1 MFFIPSLSK
10 MQPVFQNTFE
20 RIQYLIKLVE
30 NNNKTYWF
38 HSRLSFQGIC
48 SNLSFFKFLKNLRKS
63 CVMEHLSMLVFEI
76 KWLVFQQT
84 LCKNEK
90 CQSLSLVLFQ
100 VGQ

>member
-1 MFFIPSLSK
+1 
-10 MQPVFQNTFE
+10 
-20 RIQYLIKLVE
+20 
-30 NNNKTYWF
+30 
-38 HSRLSFQGIC
+38 
-48 SNLSFFKFLKNLRKS
+48 
-63 CVMEHLSMLVFEI
+63 MLVFEI